1 MKRNPEDV
9 FAVYTENE
17 YGQTVELIVDC
28 FNREYECIYNQ
39 DKRYLYSVQNKTA
52 NEAHV
57 DKAFFDAIEK
67 ALGCNFCGSWV
78 YDGHK
83 KIAEERRRKSEESKK
98 PLITKEKVW
107 QALRWELKETEIAP
121 LISSKYRYEKDD
133 YYDFNLIIGKVH
145 ALMKGA
151 KSMYYFGCWCDLLST
166 CFKGYMK
173 RQSISLDEA
182 FCDLGEFIGTY
193 RTYGLVDTSLVGA
206 EKLKLLRE
214 FIAWVKFYNHK
225 ICDAKKKTKT
235 DFMTNKVITYVSKG
249 LLLRDCTERL
259 YQVCI
264 VDKKNKTI
272 NYLYVP
278 DIDYSE
284 WINYTFVS
292 QAEFDNLEYEYDEDY
307 ALDTSIGLDYASV
320 RGW

>member
-17 YGQTVELIVDC
+17 YGETVELIVDC
-28 FNREYECIYNQ
+28 FNREYERIGNQ

-57 DKAFFDAIEK
+57 DKAFFDAIED
-67 ALGCNFCGSWV
+67 ALFGNFYSLYV
-78 YDGHK
+78 YDGHD
-83 KIAEERRRKSEESKK
+83 KIAEEKRRKAEESKK
-98 PLITKEKVW
+98 TLIEKKMVW
-107 QALRWELKETEIAP
+107 QALRWELKETEINR

-133 YYDFNLIIGKVH
+133 YYDFDLIIGKVH

-151 KSMYYFGCWCDLLST
+151 KSMYYFRCWCNLLSR
-166 CFKGYMK
+166 CFTDYMK
-173 RQSISLDEA
+173 RQRIPLEET
-182 FCDLGEFIGTY
+182 FCDLGEFIYTY
-193 RTYGLVDTSLVGA
+193 SYGDSSLIGV

-214 FIAWVKFYNHK
+214 FIAWIKYYNHK
-225 ICDAKKKTKT
+225 ICDLKKKTGT

-249 LLLRDCTERL
+249 LRLFDGNDRL

-272 NYLYVP
+272 NYFYVP

-284 WINYTFVS
+284 GINYTFIS
-292 QAEFDNLEYEYDEDY
+292 QAEFDDLIYTYDEEY
-307 ALDTSIGLDYASV
+307 ALDTSIGLDYALV